1 MATKAKKT
9 TGKKRTLTFHELAG
23 ALSFWG
29 TAVRTFLFGF
39 LALAVFFAA
48 LSEAS
53 TAAAID
59 NEILNLIYVLGSYL
73 LLDFGY
79 VMVAKVYRLQGQA
92 LDMLALAAA
101 DLFIALLYIVP
112 KLVVD
117 SRISLPVDPLVYV
130 AFIPIV
136 VIALRALV
144 GMLFGKHR

>member
-9 TGKKRTLTFHELAG
+9 TKRTLTFHELAG

-29 TAVRTFLFGF
+29 TAVRTLLFGF
-39 LALAVFFAA
+39 LAAGVFFAA
-48 LSEAS
+48 LSEAP
-53 TAAAID
+53 TAEAVD

-79 VMVAKVYRLQGQA
+79 VMVARVYKLEARA

-101 DLFIALLYIVP
+101 DAFIAMLYIVP

-117 SRISLPVDPLVYV
+117 SRISLEVNPLVYV

-144 GMLFGKHR
+144 GMLFGKRR